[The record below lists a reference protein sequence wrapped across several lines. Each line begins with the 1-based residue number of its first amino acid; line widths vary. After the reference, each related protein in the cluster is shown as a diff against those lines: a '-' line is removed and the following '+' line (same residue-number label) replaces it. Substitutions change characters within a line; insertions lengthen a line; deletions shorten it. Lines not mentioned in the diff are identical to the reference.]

1 MSVTS
6 NTNFLQ
12 PTGFR
17 VVIER
22 AKYGNLEFFT
32 KVVKHPGST
41 ATPYEMPVAKVQRF
55 PVAADTIEYTDLSIT
70 LILDEDMTAYKEMQN
85 WMQQTVDSSED
96 LSHDITVIILTSHN
110 NANIKIRYE
119 GCLPTQIGSVELNAT
134 SGDVSYITYDTTFRF
149 TKYTIS

>member
-22 AKYGNLEFFT
+22 AKYGNLEFFAQS
-32 KVVKHPGST
+32 VNHPGST
-41 ATPYEMPVAKVQRF
+41 ATPFEMPVPRVQRF
-55 PVAADTIEYTDLSIT
+55 PVAADTIEYSDLGIS
-70 LILDEDMTAYKEMQN
+70 LILDEDMIAYKEMQD
-85 WMQQTVDSSED
+85 WMQRTVDTSED

-134 SGDVSYITYDTTFRF
+134 TGDVSYITYDATFRF
-149 TKYTIS
+149 TKFTIS